1 MQEAEV
7 HWVVQALKG
16 FTLDGEWGNRP
27 DSGRHRQ
34 PQEAVCDEAQT
45 SRAWKRI
52 PHELNSICEGDR
64 I

>member
-7 HWVVQALKG
+7 HWVVQARTG
-16 FTLDGEWGNRP
+16 FTLDGERGDGP
-27 DSGRHRQ
+27 DSGRQRQ
-34 PQEAVCDEAQT
+34 PREAVCDEAQI
-45 SRAWKRI
+45 SRAWRRI